1 MSVGQLSVERRLA
14 WSRPWLLRLA
24 AALAVL
30 AVLVP
35 YVTAFR
41 ATWIDDAY
49 IQLRYART
57 LIDSGTWG
65 FYPGYPANTATSPLN
80 VLLLALVGLPLGSV
94 TAALSWLTVAELAGL
109 LWLLLRLS
117 RRLFGGPFFGWFAF
131 VAIATNLLLLST
143 FGMESLLY
151 ALLMIAAVVLFL
163 EGRWPAMGVA
173 LGLLTLARPDG
184 VLLLAILLPLAETGW
199 RRKGEALLAYGAT
212 IAPWFVYSWVAL
224 GSLVPDTLVIK
235 VNDRAWGATTFA
247 DGLALFLDRF
257 PLETASSLMLAP
269 LAIFPVWRCRLDVVR
284 VATVLVA
291 SAVLHFAL
299 YAALGVP
306 PFHWYFVHQVVPLL
320 LLGAMGAAY
329 HATRLA
335 AAWPRWANWLRWPA
349 LLVPAAGLLLL
360 AWDEGF
366 PFDEAPINTNWAT
379 STQYRGVGLWM
390 RENLSAGAGVAV
402 HGEIGTVSFFAG
414 QYLVNEFSDMSVAD
428 RLIEE
433 AGYEQRPGLIGALAR
448 LNFLWRREHRPLP
461 TPTYE
466 LVQPNAQGLPRCVPE
481 DPACR
486 MARDGKTEW
495 VQGKWIVI
503 RQIG

>member
-1 MSVGQLSVERRLA
+1 MGVGQLSVERRLV

-24 AALAVL
+24 GAMAVL
-30 AVLVP
+30 AALVP
-35 YVTAFR
+35 YVAAFQ

-94 TAALSWLTVAELAGL
+94 TSALLWLTVAELAAL

-131 VAIATNLLLLST
+131 VAVATNLLLLST
-143 FGMESLLY
+143 IGMESLLY
-151 ALLMIAAVVLFL
+151 ALLMVAAVVLFL

-184 VLLLAILLPLAETGW
+184 VLLLAILLPLAEAGW
-199 RRKGEALLAYGAT
+199 RRKGEALLAYAAT
-212 IAPWFVYSWVAL
+212 IAPWFVYSWLAL
-224 GSLVPDTLVIK
+224 GSFVPDTLVIK

-247 DGLALFLDRF
+247 DGLALFLHRF
-257 PLETASSLMLAP
+257 PLETASSLLLAP
-269 LAIFPVWRCRLDVVR
+269 LAIFPVWRCAQDVVR

-291 SAVLHFAL
+291 YAALHYAL
-299 YAALGVP
+299 YTALGVP
-306 PFHWYFVHQVVPLL
+306 PFHWYFVHQIVPLL
-320 LLGAMGAAY
+320 LLGSMGAAY
-329 HATRLA
+329 HAGRLEA
-335 AAWPRWANWLRWPA
+335 ARPRWLGWVRWPA

-366 PFDEAPINTNWAT
+366 PFREAPINTNWAT
-379 STQYRGVGLWM
+379 SGQYRGAGLWM
-390 RENLSAGAGVAV
+390 RENLPPGAGVAV
-402 HGEIGTVSFFAG
+402 HGEIGTVSLFAG

-428 RLIEE
+428 RLIAE
-433 AGYEQRPGLIGALAR
+433 AGYEGRSGVIGPLAK
-448 LNFLWRREHRPLP
+448 LNFWWRREHRPLP
-461 TPTYE
+461 APTYE
-466 LVQPNAQGLPRCVPE
+466 LVQPNADGLPRCVPE

-486 MARDGKTEW
+486 MAWDAKTDW
-495 VQGKWIVI
+495 IRGKWIVI